1 MRNFIVVMIV
11 LAVSGASQSLPAQTN
26 EELAAME
33 SRLMAKL
40 ERRIA
45 EEGTETKGQIDA
57 LRISFKQAVEALAK
71 SSSDLD
77 RKALVAIDK
86 GATSDGIAVLEER
99 AKARDSAAAQNAAL
113 VTVEAREKENKNRAE
128 EWKRIGALAF
138 LDNTER
144 AISAYQQ
151 AMKFAPDDA
160 SILNQLGELYLRQA
174 QWSDRIA
181 VGERL
186 THLKDPEAQAEGYY
200 NIADSYLE
208 QGDPERARKEAER
221 GLSVARSANVKR
233 LESRCLSL
241 LAGANA
247 QEGKFAP
254 ADEFAAQALKVA
266 QTGGYTYERI
276 MALFTLA
283 GIGEGKVRMM
293 PMNQRAAALEDVD
306 RQYSEVEGALLKIE
320 DPVAAANVLV
330 NRAGVSLAKGD
341 AALAEARLRTAL
353 LRLESAGATAR
364 LGYVE
369 AKLGTALVAG
379 KRFDE
384 AIPYFK
390 SSVQRAQ
397 QAKDPG
403 REAVALIAWAQA
415 EAMRSNNAEAC
426 LLAKEAYEVSV
437 RGVHLEAARK
447 YTEQLVKR
455 LCH

>member
-1 MRNFIVVMIV
+1 MRKLVVV
-11 LAVSGASQSLPAQTN
+11 LLTSAIAAGSQAVAQTS
-26 EELAAME
+26 EDLAAME
-33 SRLMAKL
+33 ARLTARL

-57 LRISFKQAVEALAK
+57 LRISFKQAIDALAK

-86 GATSDGIAVLEER
+86 GATSEGLAVLEER
-99 AKARDSAAAQNAAL
+99 AKARDAAAAQNAASL
-113 VTVEAREKENKNRAE
+113 TAEARQNDAKNRAE

-144 AISAYQQ
+144 SIAAYRQ
-151 AMKFAPDDA
+151 ALKFAPDDA
-160 SILNQLGELYLRQA
+160 GILNQLGELYLRQA
-174 QWSDRIA
+174 QWNDRVAI
-181 VGERL
+181 GERL
-186 THLKDPEAQAEGYY
+186 THLKDPEAQAEGYF

-208 QGDPERARKEAER
+208 QGDPSRARREAER
-221 GLSVARSANVKR
+221 GLAVARSANVKR

-241 LAGANA
+241 LAGANV
-247 QEGKFAP
+247 QEGKFSA
-254 ADEFAAQALKVA
+254 ADEFAAQALKIA
-266 QTGGYTYERI
+266 QAGGFTYERI

-283 GIGEGKVRMM
+283 GIGEAKVRMM
-293 PMNQRAAALEDVD
+293 PSGQRAAALEDVD
-306 RQYSEVEGALLKIE
+306 RQYSEVEGALLKVE

-330 NRAGVSLAKGD
+330 NRAGVALAMGD
-341 AALAEARLRTAL
+341 TALAESRLRTAF

-379 KRFDE
+379 KRIDD

-415 EAMRSNNAEAC
+415 EAMRANRAEAC
-426 LLAKEAYEVSV
+426 RLARQSYAVLAQ
-437 RGVHLEAARK
+437 GAPQLEAQRK
-447 YTEQLVKR
+447 YAEQLAQR
-455 LCH
+455 LCQ

>member
-1 MRNFIVVMIV
+1 MLT
-11 LAVSGASQSLPAQTN
+11 LAVSGSQTVSAQTSA
-26 EELAAME
+26 ELAAME
-33 SRLMAKL
+33 ARLTARL

-71 SSSDLD
+71 SNNDLD

-86 GATSDGIAVLEER
+86 GATNDGLAVLEER
-99 AKARDSAAAQNAAL
+99 AKARDAAAAQNAAL
-113 VTVEAREKENKNRAE
+113 VTVEARQNEEKSRAD

-138 LDNTER
+138 LDNTDR
-144 AISAYQQ
+144 AIAAYQQ
-151 AMKFAPDDA
+151 ALNFAPDDA
-160 SILNQLGELYLRQA
+160 GILNQLGELYLRQA
-174 QWSDRIA
+174 RWSDRIS

-186 THLKDPEAQAEGYY
+186 THLKDAEAQAEGYY
-200 NIADSYLE
+200 NVADSYLE
-208 QGDPERARKEAER
+208 QGDPSRARKEAER

-241 LAGANA
+241 LAGAKG
-247 QEGKFAP
+247 QEGKFAA
-254 ADEFAAQALKVA
+254 ADEFAAQALKIA
-266 QTGGYTYERI
+266 QAGGYTYERI
-276 MALFTLA
+276 MALFVLA
-283 GIGEGKVRMM
+283 GIGESKVRMM
-293 PMNQRAAALEDVD
+293 PIGQRVAALEDVD

-330 NRAGVSLAKGD
+330 NRAGVALAMGD
-341 AALAEARLRTAL
+341 AALAEARLRTAF
-353 LRLESAGATAR
+353 LRLESSGATAR

-379 KRFDE
+379 KRIDD

-415 EAMRSNNAEAC
+415 EATRANRAEAC
-426 LLAKEAYEVSV
+426 RLGRQSYAVLVQGAPQ
-437 RGVHLEAARK
+437 LEAQRK
-447 YTEQLVKR
+447 YAEQLAQR
-455 LCH
+455 LCQ